1 MKTSFSPCCFLDL
14 LAGSRKFCSGFT
26 LSIKRKRSRGR
37 RPRWRTVI
45 LTLALTEV
53 RWSMTWCCS
62 RWGRTEEANWQI
74 KNVGCLCS
82 LQLSEVHF
90 CCCLLLTSI
99 SSSRSFV
106 LRPLQSVSQSIK
118 PPSSTDTGHQGTDRQ
133 REGWGAFLRWSAH
146 LHLTN
151 WTSSQTRC
159 ISHSE
164 SSVFIISPSP
174 GLLLSHT
181 DSLQYFHHSER
192 GHLSNYLLVCR
203 QRDRQM
209 LKTKVHR

>member
-1 MKTSFSPCCFLDL
+1 MLVACARYSCLKYIFVVLRWKSEQIL
-14 LAGSRKFCSGFT
+14 L
-26 LSIKRKRSRGR
+26 I
-37 RPRWRTVI
+37 V
-45 LTLALTEV
+45 
-53 RWSMTWCCS
+53 
-62 RWGRTEEANWQI
+62 
-74 KNVGCLCS
+74 
-82 LQLSEVHF
+82 
-90 CCCLLLTSI
+90 LTSI
-99 SSSRSFV
+99 TSSRSFV
-106 LRPLQSVSQSIK
+106 LRSLQSVSQSIK

-133 REGWGAFLRWSAH
+133 KEGWGAFLRWSAH